1 MDLLQG
7 VNAFVFGLHL
17 STTFRIVKKDGGR
30 TILENATLKMD
41 LMRFTVLWVL
51 AVEINAFVEGFV
63 VHPDTVESLFA
74 IRLA

>member
-7 VNAFVFGLHL
+7 VYAFVFGLHF
-17 STTFRIVKKDGGR
+17 STTFGIVKKDGGR

>member
-1 MDLLQG
+1 M
-7 VNAFVFGLHL
+7 
-17 STTFRIVKKDGGR
+17 KKDGGR